1 MRRTQFLN
9 SSQYTVSWQNGRSV
23 FDVELLEN
31 SSGFLSFQVTGKGA
45 KKLFSKES
53 GGHRWQRQSPTDKQ
67 GRIHTST
74 VTVAVLD
81 EPKPHD
87 LRIDERDIEWQTCRS
102 SGAGGQHVNKTE
114 SAVQMTHIPTGIRVR
129 VETERSQHM
138 NRETAMRLIRSRVFE
153 ARQKSDTAA
162 RAADRKQQVGGGA
175 RGDKIRTIRA
185 QDGQVTDHQ
194 TNNQIKYKDYIK
206 GKWDGLL

>member
-1 MRRTQFLN
+1 M
-9 SSQYTVSWQNGRSV
+9 SGWSV
-23 FDVELLEN
+23 FNVEIIEVA
-31 SSGFLSFQVTGKGA
+31 SGFLSFIVKGKGA
-45 KKLFSKES
+45 QQLFSKES
-53 GGHRWQRQSPTDKQ
+53 GGHRWQRQSPTDKK
-67 GRIHTST
+67 GRVHTST
-74 VTVAVLD
+74 VTVAVLK

-87 LRIDERDIEWQTCRS
+87 LHIDERDIEWQTCRS

-138 NRETAMRLIRSRVFE
+138 NRETALRLIRSKVFA
-153 ARQKSDTAA
+153 ARQEAASTA
-162 RAADRKQQVGGGA
+162 RALDRKQQIGLGE
-175 RGDKIRTIRA
+175 RSDKIRTVRA

-194 TNNQIKYKDYIK
+194 TNNQIRYKDYIK